1 MIYFDAGATTLQK
14 PETVAR
20 AMYRAVGRLSS
31 PGRGSYPATR
41 AAEETD
47 LQCRTLA
54 ARLFGV
60 ADPARVVFTSCAT
73 HGLNIAVHTLVKPG
87 GRVIISGYEHNAV
100 TRPLHAIPGVE
111 LTVADGPLFDG
122 EEMVRQFAAA
132 LACPADAV
140 ICTHV
145 SNVFGFR
152 LPVERIAALC
162 REKGVPFV
170 LDASQSAGML
180 PVDMDALGAAFIA
193 MPGHKGLYG
202 PQGTGL
208 LLCRGEAA
216 PLLFGGTAVDR
227 MSACIINGILC
238 LLTENTVSFVFAR
251 LHGICPGEVWHYR
264 TCLAA
269 LVISILLVGILAA
282 RFLRRWNH
290 CSALDPLQALLMSF
304 FPGVVVLLNIFIMI
318 SSNRRVPTLLDLM
331 LTVGLT
337 IAVLV
342 HLAIVQ
348 MFNDQVVQGQASH
361 FQAALEQQRAEA
373 LMESYTAQRRL
384 THEFTNH
391 IAALDALLRQGDLTG
406 AQEYLSSVS
415 KVVAAGTTILDTHN
429 PLLDSLLSRKYEE
442 AAQQGVELYF
452 DLCDLKDLP
461 FCGTDLV
468 IVISNLLDNAIRA
481 AAQAKPPEVYLRAR
495 RNEEEYLISVRN
507 RVQKDLELV
516 DGELPRSTKAEPGH
530 GMGLVNVREVL
541 DRCRCEYTLSCRDR
555 WFRFTCAVPTCKL

>member
-1 MIYFDAGATTLQK
+1 MWMSDAFAEMMLGHLVCLIQCNAFILV
-14 PETVAR
+14 EWA
-20 AMYRAVGRLSS
+20 YL
-31 PGRGSYPATR
+31 GRGKLRWPVLW
-41 AAEETD
+41 AELLCMGEMG
-47 LQCRTLA
+47 LSLA
-54 ARLFGV
+54 AGMSFFNVQSVLLNVLYLF
-60 ADPARVVFTSCAT
+60 
-73 HGLNIAVHTLVKPG
+73 
-87 GRVIISGYEHNAV
+87 V
-100 TRPLHAIPGVE
+100 TA
-111 LTVADGPLFDG
+111 
-122 EEMVRQFAAA
+122 Q
-132 LACPADAV
+132 
-140 ICTHV
+140 
-145 SNVFGFR
+145 
-152 LPVERIAALC
+152 
-162 REKGVPFV
+162 
-170 LDASQSAGML
+170 
-180 PVDMDALGAAFIA
+180 
-193 MPGHKGLYG
+193 
-202 PQGTGL
+202 
-208 LLCRGEAA
+208 
-216 PLLFGGTAVDR
+216 LFGGNFADKLTA
-227 MSACIINGILC
+227 CLINGTMC
-238 LLTENTVSFVFAR
+238 LLVENTVNYTYSWFTGVRTGEAWQ
-251 LHGICPGEVWHYR
+251 HPG
-264 TCLAA
+264 CLIALCAA
-269 LVISILLVGILAA
+269 NLIVGAA
-282 RFLRRWNH
+282 VAHFLYSWNQK
-290 CSALDPLQALLMSF
+290 CALQPLQALVMSF
-304 FPGVVVLLNIFIMI
+304 FPGVAVVLNIVLMVTGTQQPAT
-318 SSNRRVPTLLDLM
+318 RMTMLLTFGM
-331 LTVGLT
+331 SV
-337 IAVLV
+337 AVLV
-342 HLAIVQ
+342 HIAIVQ

-555 WFRFTCAVPTCKL
+555 WFRFTCAVPTRKL

>member
-1 MIYFDAGATTLQK
+1 MSDAFAEMMLGHLVCLVQGNAFILV
-14 PETVAR
+14 EWA
-20 AMYRAVGRLSS
+20 YL
-31 PGRGSYPATR
+31 GRGKLRWPVLW
-41 AAEETD
+41 AELLCMGEMG
-47 LQCRTLA
+47 LSLA
-54 ARLFGV
+54 AGMSFFNVQSVLLNVLYLF
-60 ADPARVVFTSCAT
+60 
-73 HGLNIAVHTLVKPG
+73 
-87 GRVIISGYEHNAV
+87 V
-100 TRPLHAIPGVE
+100 TA
-111 LTVADGPLFDG
+111 
-122 EEMVRQFAAA
+122 Q
-132 LACPADAV
+132 
-140 ICTHV
+140 
-145 SNVFGFR
+145 
-152 LPVERIAALC
+152 
-162 REKGVPFV
+162 
-170 LDASQSAGML
+170 
-180 PVDMDALGAAFIA
+180 
-193 MPGHKGLYG
+193 
-202 PQGTGL
+202 
-208 LLCRGEAA
+208 
-216 PLLFGGTAVDR
+216 LFGGNFADKLTA
-227 MSACIINGILC
+227 CLINGTMC
-238 LLTENTVSFVFAR
+238 LLVENTVNYTYSWFTGVRTGEAWQ
-251 LHGICPGEVWHYR
+251 HPG
-264 TCLAA
+264 CLIALCAA
-269 LVISILLVGILAA
+269 NLIVGAA
-282 RFLRRWNH
+282 VAHFLYSWNQK
-290 CSALDPLQALLMSF
+290 CALQPLQALVMSF
-304 FPGVVVLLNIFIMI
+304 FPGVAVVLNIVLMVTGTQQPAT
-318 SSNRRVPTLLDLM
+318 RMTMLLTFGM
-331 LTVGLT
+331 SV
-337 IAVLV
+337 AVLV
-342 HLAIVQ
+342 HIAIVQ

-555 WFRFTCAVPTCKL
+555 WFRFTCAVPTRKL

>member
-1 MIYFDAGATTLQK
+1 MWMSDAFAEMMLGHLVCLVQGNAFILV
-14 PETVAR
+14 EWA
-20 AMYRAVGRLSS
+20 YL
-31 PGRGSYPATR
+31 GRGKLRWPVLW
-41 AAEETD
+41 AE
-47 LQCRTLA
+47 
-54 ARLFGV
+54 
-60 ADPARVVFTSCAT
+60 
-73 HGLNIAVHTLVKPG
+73 
-87 GRVIISGYEHNAV
+87 
-100 TRPLHAIPGVE
+100 
-111 LTVADGPLFDG
+111 
-122 EEMVRQFAAA
+122 
-132 LACPADAV
+132 
-140 ICTHV
+140 
-145 SNVFGFR
+145 
-152 LPVERIAALC
+152 
-162 REKGVPFV
+162 
-170 LDASQSAGML
+170 
-180 PVDMDALGAAFIA
+180 
-193 MPGHKGLYG
+193 
-202 PQGTGL
+202 
-208 LLCRGEAA
+208 LLCMGQLGLSLATGMSFFNVQSVLLNVLYLFVTA
-216 PLLFGGTAVDR
+216 QLFGGTMTDKLT
-227 MSACIINGILC
+227 ACLINGTMC
-238 LLTENTVSFVFAR
+238 LLVENTVNYTYSWFTGVRTGEAWQ
-251 LHGICPGEVWHYR
+251 HPG
-264 TCLAA
+264 CLIALCAA
-269 LVISILLVGILAA
+269 NLIVGAA
-282 RFLRRWNH
+282 VAHSLYSWNQK
-290 CSALDPLQALLMSF
+290 CALQPLQALVMSF
-304 FPGVVVLLNIFIMI
+304 FPGVAVVLNIVLMVTGTQQPAT
-318 SSNRRVPTLLDLM
+318 RMTMLLTFGM
-331 LTVGLT
+331 SV
-337 IAVLV
+337 AVLV
-342 HLAIVQ
+342 HIAIVQ

-495 RNEEEYLISVRN
+495 KNEEEYLISVRN

-555 WFRFTCAVPTCKL
+555 WFRFTCAVPTRKL

>member
-1 MIYFDAGATTLQK
+1 MWMSDAFAEMMLGHLVCLVQGNAFILV
-14 PETVAR
+14 EWA
-20 AMYRAVGRLSS
+20 YL
-31 PGRGSYPATR
+31 GRGKLRWPVLW
-41 AAEETD
+41 AE
-47 LQCRTLA
+47 
-54 ARLFGV
+54 
-60 ADPARVVFTSCAT
+60 
-73 HGLNIAVHTLVKPG
+73 
-87 GRVIISGYEHNAV
+87 
-100 TRPLHAIPGVE
+100 
-111 LTVADGPLFDG
+111 
-122 EEMVRQFAAA
+122 
-132 LACPADAV
+132 
-140 ICTHV
+140 
-145 SNVFGFR
+145 
-152 LPVERIAALC
+152 
-162 REKGVPFV
+162 
-170 LDASQSAGML
+170 
-180 PVDMDALGAAFIA
+180 
-193 MPGHKGLYG
+193 
-202 PQGTGL
+202 
-208 LLCRGEAA
+208 LLCMGQLGLSLATGMSFFNVQSVLLNVLYLFVTA
-216 PLLFGGTAVDR
+216 QLFGGTFADKLT
-227 MSACIINGILC
+227 ACLINGTMC
-238 LLTENTVSFVFAR
+238 LLVENTVNYTYSWFTGVRTGEAWQ
-251 LHGICPGEVWHYR
+251 HPG
-264 TCLAA
+264 CLIALCAA
-269 LVISILLVGILAA
+269 NLIVGAA
-282 RFLRRWNH
+282 VAHSLYSWNQK
-290 CSALDPLQALLMSF
+290 CALQPLQALVMSF
-304 FPGVVVLLNIFIMI
+304 FPGVAVVLNIVLM
-318 SSNRRVPTLLDLM
+318 VTGTQQPATLMTM
-331 LTVGLT
+331 LLT
-337 IAVLV
+337 FGMSVAVLV
-342 HLAIVQ
+342 HIAIVQ

-555 WFRFTCAVPTCKL
+555 WFRFTCAVPTRKL

>member
-1 MIYFDAGATTLQK
+1 MSDSLIWTLLGHL
-14 PETVAR
+14 V
-20 AMYRAVGRLSS
+20 
-31 PGRGSYPATR
+31 
-41 AAEETD
+41 
-47 LQCRTLA
+47 C
-54 ARLFGV
+54 
-60 ADPARVVFTSCAT
+60 
-73 HGLNIAVHTLVKPG
+73 IA
-87 GRVIISGYEHNAV
+87 
-100 TRPLHAIPGVE
+100 
-111 LTVADGPLFDG
+111 
-122 EEMVRQFAAA
+122 QW
-132 LACPADAV
+132 
-140 ICTHV
+140 
-145 SNVFGFR
+145 
-152 LPVERIAALC
+152 
-162 REKGVPFV
+162 
-170 LDASQSAGML
+170 
-180 PVDMDALGAAFIA
+180 AAFILVDYA
-193 MPGHKGLYG
+193 YLGRGRRFRHPCVWAA
-202 PQGTGL
+202 L
-208 LLCRGEAA
+208 LALAVLTLSVLCGFGFFNIKSVVSNIIYLLVIA
-216 PLLFGGTAVDR
+216 LLFGGTAVDR

-251 LHGICPGEVWHYR
+251 LHGICPGEVWRYR

-269 LVISILLVGILAA
+269 LVISILLVGILVA
-282 RFLRRWNH
+282 RFLCRWNH

-361 FQAALEQQRAEA
+361 FQVALEQQRAEA

-452 DLCDLKDLP
+452 DLCDLKDLA
-461 FCGTDLV
+461 
-468 IVISNLLDNAIRA
+468 LLRHGPGHRHLQPAGQCHPGGGAGQTAGGVPAGAQERGRIPHLGAQPGAEGPGAGGWGA
-481 AAQAKPPEVYLRAR
+481 AAFHQGRAGPWHGPCQRAGGAGPLPLRVHAQLPGPLVSLYLCGAYPQVVTVTDA
-495 RNEEEYLISVRN
+495 EYDIFSA
-507 RVQKDLELV
+507 
-516 DGELPRSTKAEPGH
+516 TIA
-530 GMGLVNVREVL
+530 
-541 DRCRCEYTLSCRDR
+541 
-555 WFRFTCAVPTCKL
+555 

>member
-1 MIYFDAGATTLQK
+1 MSDSLIWTLLGHL
-14 PETVAR
+14 V
-20 AMYRAVGRLSS
+20 
-31 PGRGSYPATR
+31 
-41 AAEETD
+41 
-47 LQCRTLA
+47 C
-54 ARLFGV
+54 
-60 ADPARVVFTSCAT
+60 
-73 HGLNIAVHTLVKPG
+73 IA
-87 GRVIISGYEHNAV
+87 
-100 TRPLHAIPGVE
+100 
-111 LTVADGPLFDG
+111 
-122 EEMVRQFAAA
+122 QW
-132 LACPADAV
+132 
-140 ICTHV
+140 
-145 SNVFGFR
+145 
-152 LPVERIAALC
+152 
-162 REKGVPFV
+162 
-170 LDASQSAGML
+170 
-180 PVDMDALGAAFIA
+180 AAFILVDYA
-193 MPGHKGLYG
+193 YLGRGRRFRHPCVWAA
-202 PQGTGL
+202 L
-208 LLCRGEAA
+208 LALAVLALSVLCGFGFFNIKSVVSNIIYLLVIA
-216 PLLFGGTAVDR
+216 LLFGGTAVDR

-282 RFLRRWNH
+282 RFLCRWNH

-342 HLAIVQ
+342 HL
-348 MFNDQVVQGQASH
+348 
-361 FQAALEQQRAEA
+361 
-373 LMESYTAQRRL
+373 SYTAQRRL

-555 WFRFTCAVPTCKL
+555 WFRFTCAVPTRKL

>member
-1 MIYFDAGATTLQK
+1 MWMSDAFAEMMLGHLVCLVQGNAFILV
-14 PETVAR
+14 EWA
-20 AMYRAVGRLSS
+20 YL
-31 PGRGSYPATR
+31 GRGKLRWPVLW
-41 AAEETD
+41 AE
-47 LQCRTLA
+47 
-54 ARLFGV
+54 
-60 ADPARVVFTSCAT
+60 
-73 HGLNIAVHTLVKPG
+73 
-87 GRVIISGYEHNAV
+87 
-100 TRPLHAIPGVE
+100 
-111 LTVADGPLFDG
+111 
-122 EEMVRQFAAA
+122 
-132 LACPADAV
+132 
-140 ICTHV
+140 
-145 SNVFGFR
+145 
-152 LPVERIAALC
+152 
-162 REKGVPFV
+162 
-170 LDASQSAGML
+170 
-180 PVDMDALGAAFIA
+180 
-193 MPGHKGLYG
+193 
-202 PQGTGL
+202 
-208 LLCRGEAA
+208 LLCMGQLGLSLATGMSFFNVQSVLLNVLYLFVTA
-216 PLLFGGTAVDR
+216 QLFGGTFADKLT
-227 MSACIINGILC
+227 ACLINGTMC
-238 LLTENTVSFVFAR
+238 LLVENTVNYTYSWFTGVRTGEAWQ
-251 LHGICPGEVWHYR
+251 HPG
-264 TCLAA
+264 CLIALCAA
-269 LVISILLVGILAA
+269 NLIVGAA
-282 RFLRRWNH
+282 VAHSLYSWNQK
-290 CSALDPLQALLMSF
+290 CALQPLQALVMSF
-304 FPGVVVLLNIFIMI
+304 FPGVAVVLNIVLMVTGTQQPAT
-318 SSNRRVPTLLDLM
+318 RMTMLLTFGM
-331 LTVGLT
+331 SV
-337 IAVLV
+337 AVLV
-342 HLAIVQ
+342 HIAIVQ

-415 KVVAAGTTILDTHN
+415 KVVTAGTTILDTHN

-555 WFRFTCAVPTCKL
+555 WFRFTCAVPTRKL